1 MISICIL
8 SIVSTLLAATSYL
21 ASSVLLLQ
29 IGRFFI
35 GMSCGGGVTVYTVYS
50 SEIAPA
56 KYLGIFGASFTIG
69 LTGAAVITSILG
81 TEWIFSSYKLW
92 AWIMVVS
99 MFFSLSQ
106 LVCLFFAV
114 ESPVYLLRKNLVDEA
129 KVANKLLHGNEAE
142 LTDSSVEFVESD
154 FLSDLKEIVNLGHI
168 KVPTLHIILTYWNQN
183 ISGIPALMMFS
194 NAIFQTA
201 GIPSKFIGVASI
213 GFFTV
218 NFLSS
223 FGCGMVVD
231 KWGRKR
237 TYTIS
242 CLGMGVCLL
251 LVFLLG
257 FFDGNQTIAY
267 VTIAPIITYNAFS
280 NVGCLPIPF
289 MLAAELIP
297 VKNRGT
303 VQSIGV
309 FNGFL
314 SQFIVVT
321 LFPILVQ
328 SIDQYVFLILA
339 VFAFLAAVH
348 IWFVKVEMRK
358 EVVDSL
364 FLKRAS
370 SFINK

>member
-1 MISICIL
+1 MTPICLL
-8 SIVSTLLAATSYL
+8 SIISTLLAASSYL

-35 GMSCGGGVTVYTVYS
+35 GMSCSAGVTIYPVYL

-69 LTGAAVITSILG
+69 LTGAAIITSILG
-81 TEWIFSSYKLW
+81 TDWIFSSYKLW
-92 AWIMVVS
+92 AWIMLVPI
-99 MFFSLSQ
+99 FFSSLQ
-106 LVCLFFAV
+106 LVCLLFAV
-114 ESPVYLLRKNLVDEA
+114 ESPVYLLRKNLIEEA
-129 KVANKLLHGNEAE
+129 NVAHKLLQGDEAE
-142 LTDSSVEFVESD
+142 LTASSSEFVESS
-154 FLSDLKEIVNLGHI
+154 FSSDLKEIFTLDHI
-168 KVPTLHIILTYWNQN
+168 KIPTLHIIITYWNQN
-183 ISGIPALMMFS
+183 VTGIPAMMFFS
-194 NAIFQTA
+194 NAIFQKA
-201 GIPSKFIGVASI
+201 GIPPKFIGVASI
-213 GFFTV
+213 GFFAV

-223 FGCGMVVD
+223 FVCGIVVD

-242 CLGMGVCLL
+242 CIGMGVCLL
-251 LVFLLG
+251 LVFLLS

-267 VTIAPIITYNAFS
+267 VIIAPIITYNAFS
-280 NVGCLPIPF
+280 NIGCLPIPF

-303 VQSIGV
+303 VQSMGV

-339 VFAFLAAVH
+339 VFAFMAAVH
-348 IWFVKVEMRK
+348 IWFVKVTMEK

-370 SFINK
+370 SFIN